1 MDDPSIRSMVVAV
14 GLIFWLA
21 FAGMTA
27 YVIGESGFTPLTVAS
42 LVIILLTGVPLLSS
56 LREPPDRR

>member
-1 MDDPSIRSMVVAV
+1 MDERSIRSAVVAV

-27 YVIGESGFTPLTVAS
+27 VVIGEAGLTPLTVAAA
-42 LVIILLTGVPLLSS
+42 LIIVLTGIPLLNSF
-56 LREPPDRR
+56 REPPDRR

>member
-1 MDDPSIRSMVVAV
+1 MDDPTIRSIVVAA

-21 FAGMTA
+21 FVGMTA
-27 YVIGESGFTPLTVAS
+27 YVIGDAGLTPLTGAAA
-42 LVIILLTGVPLLSS
+42 LIILLTGIPLLSS